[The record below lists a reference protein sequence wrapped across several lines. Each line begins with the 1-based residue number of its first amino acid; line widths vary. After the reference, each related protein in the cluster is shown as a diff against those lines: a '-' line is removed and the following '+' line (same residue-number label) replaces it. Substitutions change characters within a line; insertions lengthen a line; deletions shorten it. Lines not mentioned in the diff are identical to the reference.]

1 MVIRY
6 KSIERKGPA
15 KGKSGEK
22 EEKKP
27 NDKVMDNVWKI
38 MKYTQGNNESKLNMK
53 LYMPVFVH
61 IDTLV
66 DPGEAADEAENEK
79 EQEVEVKIMVTLPPE
94 YQIDPK
100 DPNKVPQEPPK
111 PLDPEIEFE
120 VVEEFNCYVAIFA
133 GFAGDNEFKSETNK
147 LRKNLQEKN
156 IKFDNC
162 KCICISYD
170 PPYKLFGRKNEVIL
184 IAA

>member
-6 KSIERKGPA
+6 KSLERKGPA
-15 KGKSGEK
+15 KATSGAK

-27 NDKVMDNVWKI
+27 NDKIMDNVWKI
-38 MKYTQGNNESKLNMK
+38 MKYTQGNNEKKLNMK

-61 IDTLV
+61 IHTLGDQEEEKEV
-66 DPGEAADEAENEK
+66 EDEK
-79 EQEVEVKIMVTLPPE
+79 EQEVEIKIMVTLPPE

-100 DPNKVPQEPPK
+100 DPNKTPQEPPK
-111 PLDPEIEFE
+111 PLDTEIEFE
-120 VVEEFNCYVAIFA
+120 VVEEFNCYVNNFS
-133 GFAGDNEFKSETNK
+133 GFAGDNEFKSETDK
-147 LRKNLQEKN
+147 LKNALKEKN
-156 IKFDNC
+156 VKYDVN